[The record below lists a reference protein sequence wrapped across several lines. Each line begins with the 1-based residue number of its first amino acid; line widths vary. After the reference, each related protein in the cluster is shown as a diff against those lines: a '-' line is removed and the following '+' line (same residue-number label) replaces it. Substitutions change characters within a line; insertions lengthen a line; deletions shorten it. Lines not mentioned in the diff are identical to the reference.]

1 MLNKFKLN
9 EHDSL
14 AIYILEFFNIFYI
27 KYFNH
32 LIFYFIKTYIFI
44 YLQLLFIAIFSSYK
58 LSIIILIMLSQSYSL
73 ILIYVGLFKYYLVN
87 SCSYD
92 VNIFDFFA

>member
-1 MLNKFKLN
+1 MTDFISPQDKA
-9 EHDSL
+9 D
-14 AIYILEFFNIFYI
+14 FFLDI
-27 KYFNH
+27 KSFNH
-32 LIFYFIKTYIFI
+32 LYFLFYKNLSIFI

-58 LSIIILIMLSQSYSL
+58 LSIIILIMLLQSYSL

-87 SCSYD
+87 SCSYG